1 MINLLLY
8 TNIFIFYGL
17 NKKNHIL
24 SSIITFY
31 ILPPKTAKI
40 YKNSVFLYDG
50 YEDNKF
56 FSFFHLDDLRR

>member
-1 MINLLLY
+1 MIKFLLY
-8 TNIFIFYGL
+8 SIIFIFYGL

-40 YKNSVFLYDG
+40 YKNSVFFYDG
-50 YEDNKF
+50 YEDNEF